1 MNSFT
6 VLKLAHLFSNR
17 KYWFL
22 NFVKE
27 GRFQI
32 VLLLLMVFCIDAV
45 SQFRKPKTYALVVGV
60 SEYKDEN
67 ISSLNFAHL
76 DAEVFANFCLS
87 PVGLNIPAAQVK
99 VYTNDK
105 ASHWNI
111 MNGLNWLKSEAK
123 KDDIVYIYFTG
134 HGSIESTK
142 LRDVFL
148 LPYDTKP
155 SHLII
160 YAIPLIV
167 LNQLVETLSVDKE
180 AKVFVITDACHS
192 GQLSDSLFNVNNH
205 ITSELSRLRNKNEV
219 RITSCKEN
227 ELSYEDTAWGNG
239 RGAFSYYLAQG
250 MSGAADG
257 AGLEKKDGNISVAE
271 IRSYL
276 SENVPDQ
283 VAKVKSANQNPMVL
297 GKDNIVFNSIKFK
310 PTNQKQLSLSNT
322 LPTTSFSTS
331 TTSLTFDG
339 NNENLENDIRTAIN
353 KKSFSF
359 RIQSSEPIKPVVAE
373 LLSSLYEENKHTAKV
388 LKSSETDR
396 LVAKVLYEKVK
407 HIIDLYLIGD
417 LAELEK
423 RRYYSEIE
431 KPYEEYPYMLQLA
444 INLLPSDHY
453 LVPYLKLQKEYLSG
467 LNYRLK
473 TPFVKDIK
481 PLIEASIIHQ
491 QKALA
496 IDSNAAHVHNEL
508 GILYAYKKENY
519 NAHYHFDKALSI
531 SPLWSLPYA
540 NLADLYF
547 SEKDFLKSRY
557 YLNLANE
564 KQNSLPTN
572 SIIEGNLYK
581 QEDNLL
587 FAEEHY
593 HTAVRLNE
601 RDFLPFENLGKV
613 YLDLQD
619 YEKAEQYF
627 FDAEQRKMNLVN
639 EDLPRLHNTK
649 SSGPNF
655 MDDINM
661 GSKDKI
667 FTKMPLIDSLYYDGI
682 DFFTNNDYQAA
693 KENFEK
699 VINLDVNYKGVYHY
713 LGHIYYYFKSYDLAE
728 YYFKSALDFNE
739 TDTLLANRYP
749 PIIFSTY
756 YLNLYIGRTYQ
767 KLGNFNDAIEFY
779 NKSIGLSPQ
788 EELAYGM
795 LLDLYKSRSE
805 LIEAE
810 NTIRRLAAIHP
821 QYLDNALAQF
831 YQWVLDTYVSDLQ
844 KTEHYS
850 YKFALLLYP
859 HALRAP
865 YKSNTE
871 YYTGYAV
878 ISNDGRLLDEVNWE
892 EPGTIKN
899 ITSTCFQMLE
909 KVASISRDTTLLADV
924 YSKMGYLNLNLS
936 NVNEAIENF
945 EKMLLL
951 KEDDSGIRTKLLN
964 LLNTRNQF
972 SRSFAN
978 LQFLENSNVLTLEN
992 LQLLANYYMRYGNKE
1007 KAQTLLSKYAD
1018 AHPSLKSASAIDFII
1033 VSMRFHDDANAVD
1046 LLQQHISKV
1055 GPSRNLEYMLARA
1068 YAKLNKGQE
1077 ALLHL
1082 QNALNL
1088 GFDYGFVYKYDL
1100 AFASFRTADDQWL
1113 AINSKMEGYVAEKKA
1128 QVR

>member
-17 KYWFL
+17 NYWFL

-32 VLLLLMVFCIDAV
+32 VLLLLIVFCIDAV
-45 SQFRKPKTYALVVGV
+45 SQFRKPKSYALVVGI
-60 SEYKDEN
+60 SAYQDES

-76 DAEVFANFCLS
+76 DAEVFANFCMS

-123 KDDIVYIYFTG
+123 KDDIVYIYFAG

-148 LPYDTKP
+148 LPHDTKP

-205 ITSELSRLRNKNEV
+205 ITSELSRLRTKNEV

-257 AGLEKKDGNISVAE
+257 AALEKKDGNITVSE
-271 IRSYL
+271 IKSYL

-283 VAKVKSANQNPMVL
+283 VAKVKSARQNPMVL

-310 PTNQKQLSLSNT
+310 PTNQGQLSLTNT
-322 LPTTSFSTS
+322 LPTTSFSSS
-331 TTSLTFDG
+331 TANLTFDG
-339 NNENLENDIRTAIN
+339 KNENLENDIRAAID

-359 RIQSSEPIKPVVAE
+359 SILSSEPPKNVIAE
-373 LLSSLYEENKHTAKV
+373 LLSTLYEENKYAPKV
-388 LKSSETDR
+388 LKSMETDQ

-407 HIIDLYLIGD
+407 HIIDLYLKGD

-467 LNYRLK
+467 LNSRLK
-473 TPFVKDIK
+473 TPFVKDIN
-481 PLIEASIIHQ
+481 PLLEAAFNHQ

-508 GILYAYKKENY
+508 GILYSYKKENY

-547 SEKDFLKSRY
+547 TEKDFLKSRY
-557 YLNLANE
+557 YLNLAKE
-564 KQNSLPTN
+564 KQNTLTSI

-587 FAEEHY
+587 FAEEHF
-593 HTAVRLNE
+593 HKAVGLNE
-601 RDFLPFENLGKV
+601 RDFLPFENLGKI
-613 YLDLQD
+613 YLDLQNF
-619 YEKAEQYF
+619 EKAEEYF
-627 FDAEQRKMNLVN
+627 FNAEQRKMNLVN

-649 SSGPNF
+649 SCGPNF
-655 MDDINM
+655 MSDIYMEGN
-661 GSKDKI
+661 DTFFI
-667 FTKMPLIDSLYYDGI
+667 KMPLIDSLYYDGI
-682 DFFTNNDYQAA
+682 DFFTKNDYQAA
-693 KENFEK
+693 KENFEN
-699 VINLDVNYKGVYHY
+699 VLHLDVNYKGVYHY

-728 YYFKSALDFNE
+728 YYFKSALDFNT
-739 TDTLLANRYP
+739 TDTLIANRYP
-749 PIIFSTY
+749 TSIFNTY
-756 YLNLYIGRTYQ
+756 YLNLYIGKTYQ
-767 KLGNFNDAIEFY
+767 KLGNFKAAIDFY
-779 NKSIGLSPQ
+779 NKSIDLSP
-788 EELAYGM
+788 EEEVAYAM
-795 LLDLYKSRSE
+795 LLDLYKSRGE

-821 QYLDNALAQF
+821 QYLDNSLAQF

-850 YKFALLLYP
+850 YKFASLLYP
-859 HALRAP
+859 HALNAP
-865 YKSNTE
+865 YKSSTE
-871 YYTGYAV
+871 YYAGYAE
-878 ISNDGRLLDEVNWE
+878 ISNDGRLLDEVNWV

-924 YSKMGYLNLNLS
+924 YSKMGNLNLNQGR
-936 NVNEAIENF
+936 VKEAIENY

-951 KEDDSGIRTKLLN
+951 KEDDSGIRTKLLY
-964 LLNTRNQF
+964 LLNERNQF
-972 SRSFAN
+972 SKSLEN
-978 LQFLENSNVLTLEN
+978 LQFMENSNVLTLEN
-992 LQLLANYYMRYGNKE
+992 LKLLANYYMRFGNKE
-1007 KAQTLLSKYAD
+1007 KAQALLSKYAN
-1018 AHPSLKSASAIDFII
+1018 AHPSLKSASAIDFI
-1033 VSMRFHDDANAVD
+1033 VLSMRFHDDATAVD

-1055 GPSRNLEYMLARA
+1055 GPSSNLEYMLARS

-1088 GFDYGFVYKYDL
+1088 GFDYGFVYKHDL
-1100 AFASFRTADDQWL
+1100 AFASFRNADDQWL
-1113 AINSKMEGYVAEKKA
+1113 AINSKMVGYIFEKKA
-1128 QVR
+1128 RVK